1 VRRIRNFGRM
11 FNLETWREIAQ
22 TLNNYRWRALLTAFG
37 VFWGI
42 FMLVIL
48 LAVGNGLQ
56 RGTLRMFGGLAQT
69 SMGVWGG
76 KASLPYKGM
85 KPGRRIAPTV
95 EDITAMKTGL
105 PALKHISPQM
115 SPNTEFT
122 VTYDA
127 FNTAATLFGLYPE
140 FTYIQEVKIG
150 RGRFINETDLQ
161 YRRKVVVIGTD
172 IKKRLFK
179 TIDPV
184 GQYLKIKG
192 IPFLVIGVLQPR
204 EVEFNVNNE
213 GQRLYI
219 PFSTFQQ
226 VFNRHNRVGYFM
238 ASAKEG
244 FSGAELER
252 QIKRYMSQR
261 HIFDPEDP
269 QAMGF
274 DNTEKSVQ
282 ELQGLFTAIRF
293 FTWFVGIGTLLAG
306 IVGVSNIMLIS
317 VKERTREIGIR
328 KALGAKKWHI
338 LQMIILEAMVLTSLA
353 GYVGLVSAVG
363 LIELVRQQKFNS
375 PYFSNPD
382 INLEVALTAIGVLTL
397 AGMIAGFVPA
407 RKAAS
412 VNPIEALR
420 YE

>member
-1 VRRIRNFGRM
+1 M

-22 TLNNYRWRALLTAFG
+22 TLNSYKWRAMLTAFG

-48 LAVGNGLQ
+48 LAVGKGLES
-56 RGTLRMFGGLAQT
+56 GTLRMFGGLAQT

-85 KPGRRIAPTV
+85 KPGRRIVPTV
-95 EDITAMKTGL
+95 EDIQTMKNNL
-105 PALKHISPQM
+105 PALRHISPQ
-115 SPNTEFT
+115 SSANVEFT
-122 VTYDA
+122 VTYEA
-127 FNTAATLFGLYPE
+127 LNTAATLFGLFPE

-150 RGRFINETDLQ
+150 KGRFINELDQ
-161 YRRKVVVIGTD
+161 SGKRKVVVIGTD
-172 IKKRLFK
+172 IEKRLFK
-179 TIDPV
+179 GKNPV
-184 GQYLKIKG
+184 GEVIKIKG
-192 IPFLVIGVLQPR
+192 VPFLVIGVLQPR
-204 EVEFNVNNE
+204 EIELNVNNE

-219 PFSTFQQ
+219 PFSTLQQ
-226 VFNRHNRVGYFM
+226 VFNRSNRVGYFM

-244 FSGAELER
+244 FTGAELER
-252 QIKRYMSQR
+252 QIKRYLSER
-261 HIFDPEDP
+261 HVFDPNDP
-269 QAMGF
+269 QALGF
-274 DNTEKSVQ
+274 NNTEKSVG

-328 KALGAKKWHI
+328 KALGAKKWNI
-338 LQMIILEAMVLTSLA
+338 LQMIVLEAMVLTSFA
-353 GYVGLVSAVG
+353 GYIGLVCAVG
-363 LIELVRQQKFNS
+363 LIELVRSQNFNS
-375 PYFSNPD
+375 AYFANPD
-382 INLEVALTAIGVLTL
+382 IDLEVALTAIGILTL
-397 AGMIAGFVPA
+397 AGMVAGFIPA

-412 VNPIEALR
+412 VNPILALR